1 MKRMRRIT
9 QKRSG
14 RQFDFQACSTLDN
27 NVIFN
32 FFCHCCFCFRQHFVV
47 IIDINLCT
55 VHPMLHSGIVEDVE
69 EPLDRGWEV
78 VRHLVMMI
86 MVMVM
91 MLLLMLMLMI
101 FMATMKILDDD
112 NNE

>member
-1 MKRMRRIT
+1 
-9 QKRSG
+9 
-14 RQFDFQACSTLDN
+14 
-27 NVIFN
+27 
-32 FFCHCCFCFRQHFVV
+32 
-47 IIDINLCT
+47 
-55 VHPMLHSGIVEDVE
+55 MLHSGIVEDVK

-91 MLLLMLMLMI
+91 MLLLMLMLMLMI
-101 FMATMKILDDD
+101 FMATMKMLDDD

>member
-1 MKRMRRIT
+1 M
-9 QKRSG
+9 
-14 RQFDFQACSTLDN
+14 
-27 NVIFN
+27 
-32 FFCHCCFCFRQHFVV
+32 VV

-55 VHPMLHSGIVEDVE
+55 VHPMLYSGIVEDVE

-91 MLLLMLMLMI
+91 VKMMMLL
-101 FMATMKILDDD
+101 FMM
-112 NNE
+112 

>member
-1 MKRMRRIT
+1 
-9 QKRSG
+9 
-14 RQFDFQACSTLDN
+14 
-27 NVIFN
+27 
-32 FFCHCCFCFRQHFVV
+32 
-47 IIDINLCT
+47 
-55 VHPMLHSGIVEDVE
+55 MLHSGIVEDVE

-78 VRHLVMMI
+78 VRHLVMM
-86 MVMVM
+86 MML

>member
-1 MKRMRRIT
+1 MI
-9 QKRSG
+9 
-14 RQFDFQACSTLDN
+14 
-27 NVIFN
+27 
-32 FFCHCCFCFRQHFVV
+32 V

-55 VHPMLHSGIVEDVE
+55 VHPMLHSGIVEDVK

-91 MLLLMLMLMI
+91 VKMMLLL
-101 FMATMKILDDD
+101 
-112 NNE
+112 